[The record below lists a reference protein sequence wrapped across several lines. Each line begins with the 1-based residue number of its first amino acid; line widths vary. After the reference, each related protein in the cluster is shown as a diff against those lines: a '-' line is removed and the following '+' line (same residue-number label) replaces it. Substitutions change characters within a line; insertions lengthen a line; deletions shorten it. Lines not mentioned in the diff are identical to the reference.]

1 MFQFCKKG
9 PTPKHLSE
17 EYLMRLCVLFC
28 SVALFAIPAA
38 TTFSQDSMGSDSGLS
53 IAAGGGVMFLSEISD
68 VKIETTFEKDG
79 ESVDQKHSVELEDAA
94 FELGWSVDGALGY
107 QFGGIRA
114 EAEFSYLSVNQNK
127 IGETELKAED
137 YDALP
142 QLTAMSFMANGWY
155 ELDTGTPFSPFI
167 GIGLGAANLSWS
179 GGTLKGAPDEFEP
192 TESTGWGFAYQA
204 GAGLGV
210 EVADGFSIRLG
221 YRLFGTL
228 ETTLTSETESADNPI
243 YDTAIGT
250 VAFPMMAHRIELGI
264 GYVFPL

>member
-1 MFQFCKKG
+1 
-9 PTPKHLSE
+9 
-17 EYLMRLCVLFC
+17 
-28 SVALFAIPAA
+28 VALFAIPAA

-53 IAAGGGVMFLSEISD
+53 IAAGGGIALLSEIS
-68 VKIETTFEKDG
+68 KAKTELTLEKDG
-79 ESVDQKHSVELEDAA
+79 ESVGDKTSGELDAA
-94 FELGWSVDGALGY
+94 FELGWSANGALGY

-167 GIGLGAANLSWS
+167 GIGLGAANV
-179 GGTLKGAPDEFEP
+179 TFTRETDKDAEDDFEP
-192 TESTGWGFAYQA
+192 MEFSGWGFAYQA

-228 ETTLTSETESADNPI
+228 ETTLTHETEIGS
-243 YDTAIGT
+243 DTTQFDT

>member
-1 MFQFCKKG
+1 
-9 PTPKHLSE
+9 
-17 EYLMRLCVLFC
+17 
-28 SVALFAIPAA
+28 VALFAIPAA

-53 IAAGGGVMFLSEISD
+53 IAAGGGIALLSEIS
-68 VKIETTFEKDG
+68 KAKTELTLEKDG
-79 ESVDQKHSVELEDAA
+79 ESVGDKTSGELDAA
-94 FELGWSVDGALGY
+94 FELGWSANGALGY

-167 GIGLGAANLSWS
+167 GIGLGAVNVSFSAATPKN
-179 GGTLKGAPDEFEP
+179 APDEFEP

-228 ETTLTSETESADNPI
+228 ETTLTHETESADNPI
-243 YDTAIGT
+243 YDTAIST

>member
-1 MFQFCKKG
+1 
-9 PTPKHLSE
+9 
-17 EYLMRLCVLFC
+17 
-28 SVALFAIPAA
+28 VALFAIPAT
-38 TTFSQDSMGSDSGLS
+38 TTFSQDAMGSDSGLS
-53 IAAGGGVMFLSEISD
+53 IAAGGGIALLSEIAE
-68 VKIETTFEKDG
+68 VKIGSRTEKDG
-79 ESVDQKHSVELEDAA
+79 EVVTEQKLTSVDDYDAA

-167 GIGLGAANLSWS
+167 GFGLGAVNVSFSAVTPKN
-179 GGTLKGAPDEFEP
+179 APDEFEP

>member
-1 MFQFCKKG
+1 
-9 PTPKHLSE
+9 
-17 EYLMRLCVLFC
+17 
-28 SVALFAIPAA
+28 
-38 TTFSQDSMGSDSGLS
+38 MGSDSGLS

-79 ESVDQKHSVELEDAA
+79 ESVGQKRSVELEDAA

-127 IGETELKAED
+127 IGDEELKAED

-167 GIGLGAANLSWS
+167 GIGLGVANVSSSTRETHKDAL
-179 GGTLKGAPDEFEP
+179 DDFEP
-192 TESTGWGFAYQA
+192 TGVQR
-204 GAGLGV
+204 LGV
-210 EVADGFSIRLG
+210 CVSGGCRPRGRGRRWVLDPTRLPALRNARDDVNVMRQSPLITQSMIR
-221 YRLFGTL
+221 R
-228 ETTLTSETESADNPI
+228 SARSPS
-243 YDTAIGT
+243 
-250 VAFPMMAHRIELGI
+250 R
-264 GYVFPL
+264 

>member
-1 MFQFCKKG
+1 
-9 PTPKHLSE
+9 
-17 EYLMRLCVLFC
+17 MRLCVLFC

-53 IAAGGGVMFLSEISD
+53 IAVGGGVMFLSEISD

-79 ESVDQKHSVELEDAA
+79 ESVGQKLSVELEDAA

-107 QFGGIRA
+107 QFGDIRA

-167 GIGLGAANLSWS
+167 GIGLGAANVSFDA
-179 GGTLKGAPDEFEP
+179 GRDKDAEDDFEP
-192 TESTGWGFAYQA
+192 TGVQR
-204 GAGLGV
+204 LGV
-210 EVADGFSIRLG
+210 CVSGGCRPRGRGRRWVLDPTRLPAL
-221 YRLFGTL
+221 RN
-228 ETTLTSETESADNPI
+228 ARDDVN
-243 YDTAIGT
+243 
-250 VAFPMMAHRIELGI
+250 V
-264 GYVFPL
+264 

>member
-1 MFQFCKKG
+1 MQPSSWAG
-9 PTPKHLSE
+9 AS
-17 EYLMRLCVLFC
+17 
-28 SVALFAIPAA
+28 
-38 TTFSQDSMGSDSGLS
+38 TT
-53 IAAGGGVMFLSEISD
+53 
-68 VKIETTFEKDG
+68 
-79 ESVDQKHSVELEDAA
+79 
-94 FELGWSVDGALGY
+94 LGY
-107 QFGGIRA
+107 QYGDIRA

-155 ELDTGTPFSPFI
+155 QLDTGTPFSPFI
-167 GIGLGAANLSWS
+167 GFGLGAANV
-179 GGTLKGAPDEFEP
+179 TFTRETAKDAEDDFEP
-192 TESTGWGFAYQA
+192 MEFSGWGFAYQA

-228 ETTLTSETESADNPI
+228 ETTLTHETESADNPI
-243 YDTAIGT
+243 YDTAIST

>member
-1 MFQFCKKG
+1 
-9 PTPKHLSE
+9 
-17 EYLMRLCVLFC
+17 
-28 SVALFAIPAA
+28 VALFAIPAT
-38 TTFSQDSMGSDSGLS
+38 TTFSQDAMGSDSGLS
-53 IAAGGGVMFLSEISD
+53 IAAGGGIALLSEIAE
-68 VKIETTFEKDG
+68 VKIGSRTEKDG
-79 ESVDQKHSVELEDAA
+79 EVVTEQKLTSVDDYDAA

-167 GIGLGAANLSWS
+167 GFGLGAANV
-179 GGTLKGAPDEFEP
+179 TFTRETDKDAEDDFEP
-192 TESTGWGFAYQA
+192 MEFSGWGFAYQA

-228 ETTLTSETESADNPI
+228 ETTLTHETEIGS
-243 YDTAIGT
+243 DTTQFDT